1 MGEISTALVFRF
13 SFSLLTATLYGCD
26 RLFLVPIYFM
36 DRISWSKVLPFTKGK
51 GNFILGQHGEQY
63 RQVGFSCGSL
73 LFLQYPWHSLWT
85 SLSFPLHVYK
95 ECLHPLSF
103 LFFFFATLEGMWI
116 LVPWPGVEHI
126 LPAVEV
132 WILNHWTARE
142 VLPPFL
148 FTFSW
153 GSVAEKAMAPHSSTF
168 A

>member
-1 MGEISTALVFRF
+1 MDAIGFFLFQFILWTEFLDQKYCLLLRGRATSFLDNMVSSRGKLVFHVVLCCFF
-13 SFSLLTATLYGCD
+13 SIPDILFELLCPSHYMFIKNASTLFPFS
-26 RLFLVPIYFM
+26 
-36 DRISWSKVLPFTKGK
+36 
-51 GNFILGQHGEQY
+51 
-63 RQVGFSCGSL
+63 
-73 LFLQYPWHSLWT
+73 
-85 SLSFPLHVYK
+85 
-95 ECLHPLSF
+95 
-103 LFFFFATLEGMWI
+103 FFFFATLEGMWI

-126 LPAVEV
+126 LPEVEA